1 MVFTSNLEWSHVQT
15 AHEVIDVHICYT
27 LQVISQRIDFTTH
40 SSHFVYSNQVF
51 KKRINAL
58 MPTYSTHGIQLS
70 SNFVTYTHRGH
81 SFSSH
86 LCIPID
92 KNSLPYLTQPR
103 GLMVLKLIFRPLS
116 TIREQFWMFFD
127 TKFSAHLL
135 DSIMKFFGQGPV
147 FK

>member
-1 MVFTSNLEWSHVQT
+1 MFTSNLERSHVQT
-15 AHEVIDVHICYT
+15 AHKVIDVYISYT

-40 SSHFVYSNQVF
+40 SRHFVYSNQVF
-51 KKRINAL
+51 KQCIHAL
-58 MPTYSTHGIQLS
+58 MPTYRTHGIQLS
-70 SNFVTYTHRGH
+70 ANFVTYTYRGH

-103 GLMVLKLIFRPLS
+103 GLRVLMLIFRPLS
-116 TIREQFWMFFD
+116 SIREQFWMFFD
-127 TKFSAHLL
+127 TKFSAHFL
-135 DSIMKFFGQGPV
+135 DSIMEFFGQGPV